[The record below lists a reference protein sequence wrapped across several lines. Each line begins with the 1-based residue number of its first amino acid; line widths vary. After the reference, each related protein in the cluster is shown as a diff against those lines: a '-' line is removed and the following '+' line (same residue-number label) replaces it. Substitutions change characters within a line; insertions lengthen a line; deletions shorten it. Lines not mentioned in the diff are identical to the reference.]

1 MKKEAN
7 KTAEKP
13 EVNME
18 ALIATGQSA
27 LTACV
32 NGLASMEALCA
43 TMKTYG
49 LSAAEKRAAWK
60 QITDA
65 HKKVTGFDKLPAA
78 EKKAVENRIN
88 YARVKAGIPS
98 RPHKAYLRNTKV
110 NPAGTGPTAAEL
122 IAIEKEAG
130 ISDTLDQRVSALR
143 TVKSAIDNL
152 IKQLPEYTIADIFGM
167 VKTVIESKA
176 AAELIRKKG
185 KKAA

>member
-32 NGLASMEALCA
+32 NGLASMEAFCA
-43 TMKTYG
+43 TMKMSG

-60 QITDA
+60 QITDVY
-65 HKKVTGFDKLPAA
+65 KKVTGFAKLPAA

-98 RPHKAYLRNTKV
+98 RPHKAYPQTKV

>member
-32 NGLASMEALCA
+32 NGLASMEAFCA
-43 TMKTYG
+43 TMKMSG

-60 QITDA
+60 QITDVY
-65 HKKVTGFDKLPAA
+65 KKVTGFAKLPAA

-98 RPHKAYLRNTKV
+98 RPHKAYV
-110 NPAGTGPTAAEL
+110 NPAGTEPTDREL
-122 IAIEKEAG
+122 TAIETENTT
-130 ISDTLDQRVSALR
+130 DTLDERVSALKV
-143 TVKSAIDNL
+143 VKTAIDDL
-152 IKQLPEYTIADIFGM
+152 LEKLPEYTIADIFGM